1 MEAVMR
7 NLSIKFKLWGNLV
20 LFLAFYIAMW
30 GLSYYS
36 SAKINDYLEP
46 SKVETMRQADGL
58 RQALAD
64 VEQLAKDA
72 AQLKEADM
80 LAEADRR
87 AEDFKWALR
96 RLKSLDKAHAGEYER
111 VGKVFEQYY
120 RNARRAAQMII
131 SGEDE
136 FSDELLA
143 RAEEVKLTL
152 PGLRQGVD
160 RILDRSY
167 ETFTSILDRSTRVAT
182 LLVTQNFVLLL
193 SIVILSAIVFPVI
206 IRSIIKPIEKLVD
219 ATNEAARGNLDVQA
233 EVMSLDEIGALA
245 IAFNRMTKSLKEKS
259 EALEK
264 TTEELKSSLEA
275 RKEMQRRIVKA
286 NRELK
291 DANAKLMEADKLKS
305 DFLASMSHELRT
317 PLNAII
323 NFTDQIIED
332 WGQLPND
339 PGWAAEAKE
348 MLERVLKSSKHL
360 LSLINDL
367 LDLAR
372 IESGYVTLDISEV
385 SIKDVIADAV
395 ASVSSLAR
403 AKGLD
408 IGYTVPEGLPHFMVD
423 ERRALQ
429 ILINLLSN
437 AIKFTDKG
445 SVSVFVEQDGDY
457 PGGALIRVAD
467 TGRGIPESHLKA
479 VFDRFRQVEGGDSR
493 SHAGTGLGL
502 NLVKELTELHGGVAW
517 VESRVGEGSVFTVYL
532 PFRPPA
538 RPEEGSGSFS
548 G

>member
-1 MEAVMR
+1 MK

-36 SAKINDYLEP
+36 SAKINDYLDP
-46 SKVETMRQADGL
+46 SKVEAMRQADGL
-58 RQALAD
+58 RQSLAD

-80 LAEADRR
+80 LAEAERR
-87 AEDFKWALR
+87 AEDFRWALG
-96 RLKSLDKAHAGEYER
+96 RLKSLDKAHADEYER

-120 RNARRAAQMII
+120 RNAKRAAEMII

-152 PGLRQGVD
+152 PGLRDGVEK
-160 RILDRSY
+160 ILDRIY

-193 SIVILSAIVFPVI
+193 SIVILSAIVFPII

-219 ATNEAARGNLDVQA
+219 ATNEAARGNLGVQT

-264 TTEELKSSLEA
+264 TTEELKSSLDV
-275 RKEMQRRIVKA
+275 RKEMQRRIIKA

-291 DANAKLMEADKLKS
+291 DVNARLMEADKLKS

-332 WGQLPND
+332 WDQLPDD
-339 PGWAAEAKE
+339 PGWAAEARG

-372 IESGYVTLDISEV
+372 IESGYVALDIAEV
-385 SIKDVIADAV
+385 NIRELIADAV
-395 ASVSSLAR
+395 ASVSSLAG

-408 IGYTVPEGLPHFMVD
+408 IGYTAPEGLPHFMVD
-423 ERRALQ
+423 ERRILQ
-429 ILINLLSN
+429 VLINLLSN

-445 SVSVFVEQDGDY
+445 SVGVFVERSGDY
-457 PGGALIRVAD
+457 PDGALIRVKD

-502 NLVKELTELHGGVAW
+502 NLVKELTELHGGVVW
-517 VESRVGEGSVFTVYL
+517 VESKVGEGSVFTVYL
-532 PFRPPA
+532 PFRPPE
-538 RPEEGSGSFS
+538 RPEEGRGNFS